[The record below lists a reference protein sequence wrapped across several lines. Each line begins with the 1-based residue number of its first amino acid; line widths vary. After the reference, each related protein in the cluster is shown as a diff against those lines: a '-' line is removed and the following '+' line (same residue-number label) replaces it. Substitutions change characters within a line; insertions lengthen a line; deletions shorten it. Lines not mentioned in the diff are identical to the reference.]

1 MEEELLKTLGD
12 FTSRENWDKFFTI
25 KGSHDPFEWYSE
37 WLEVSD
43 MLLHELR
50 SLAPASP
57 DARGTEYRSGSAAA
71 PDATACRILV
81 PGCGNSRLSECLH
94 DAGFRDIINIDFS
107 RVVIS
112 DMLRLHIRT
121 RPSMRWRVMD
131 MTDLQFAD
139 GSFDAVVDKG
149 GLDALME
156 PERGSETG
164 NQYLSEVKRVL
175 NLGGKFICLT
185 LAESHVLE
193 LLFSKFRCGWKIDI
207 KAITL
212 GASGNHGFQTFFLV
226 ATKDKSSILPLIVPS
241 FNRPI
246 LEHKGNQTSGMLQ
259 AIDTENKIRR
269 KGLQGGVDI
278 VYSLEDLKLGSGED
292 IEHLISGRRLHLIL
306 GGKKMSRFSY
316 KAVVLDSKEAPDPPK
331 YQCAIFLVPKTRA
344 HEWLFS
350 SEEGQWL
357 VVENAKASR
366 LIMVFLDSEHS
377 LVGMDAIQNDLSPLV
392 KTLAPGKLNGTQIP
406 FMMANDGV
414 KHRNIIHQ
422 VTSTMTGEIVVED
435 VVYEET
441 EGHDDDHIVSK
452 DSTFR
457 RLGFKR
463 SLGLVQSEAL
473 LVNKN
478 NAEKMVN
485 PGRRKSGSGSRITK
499 KSPKKGTRASLEVDH
514 SYLASPYHSAV
525 ISGFLLIASN
535 MERLVASG
543 EKIRTTII
551 GLGGGLLPMF
561 LRRHIPVLD
570 IEVIELD
577 HVILDVA
584 RDLFGFTEDSQMKVK
599 IGDGIPIVC
608 EKANSCRPVVVDGKP
623 TTQASTGGLKTV
635 STEDDNN
642 DSASRNRSRI
652 DVLII
657 DADSADLSTGLTCP
671 PANFVEESF
680 VATVKEALNDGLFI
694 INMVTRSPSMREK
707 IVMRVQKVFAHVFCL
722 KIEEDV
728 NEVLFALGADECV
741 REDFLRSTVQFQN
754 LFTLS
759 QPKISAF
766 IETAKMI
773 KRLK

>member
-377 LVGMDAIQNDLSPLV
+377 LVGMDAIQ
-392 KTLAPGKLNGTQIP
+392 
-406 FMMANDGV
+406 
-414 KHRNIIHQ
+414 

-543 EKIRTTII
+543 E
-551 GLGGGLLPMF
+551 
-561 LRRHIPVLD
+561 
-570 IEVIELD
+570 
-577 HVILDVA
+577 
-584 RDLFGFTEDSQMKVK
+584 KVK